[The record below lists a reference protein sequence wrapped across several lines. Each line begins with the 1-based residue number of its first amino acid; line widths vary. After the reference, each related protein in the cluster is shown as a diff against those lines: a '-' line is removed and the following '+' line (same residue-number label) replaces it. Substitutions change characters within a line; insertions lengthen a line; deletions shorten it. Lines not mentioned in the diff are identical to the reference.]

1 MKAELVFMPMPCKGH
16 FVSMV
21 QLAKILVNLYPN
33 LSIPV
38 LIMKL
43 NLDAKISASVDSFTA
58 TRIKFIHLSPPETH
72 KDVAPADFITSLV
85 LIHGPL
91 VKEVTA
97 NIVKYSSSV
106 IDSHRLAVFIL
117 NFFLTP
123 LINLGNELGV
133 PSYVFYLSAVAFQDE
148 QNVNIVELKDSSTKF
163 TIPSYLNLVLSKL
176 SPTVMLKPK
185 SLPMVNNLVRRLRKA
200 KGIMINTFW
209 ELESH
214 AVSSLSYG
222 SVPPIY
228 PVGSILDLDNESEV
242 HQSSDIMKWL
252 DEQPISSVVFLYF
265 GRGGGV
271 TGYDDASEVLPEG
284 FLDWTHDIAKII
296 GWALQVAILGHS
308 AVGGFISHCGW
319 NSMLESILF
328 RVPMYVMEHNSDARK
343 SVKEM
348 SEKSRK
354 ALIDSGYSHSTIH
367 DFINDVI
374 DNMFKKN

>member
-1 MKAELVFMPMPCKGH
+1 MPMPCKGH

-21 QLAKILVNLYPN
+21 QLAKILVNMYPN
-33 LSIPV
+33 LSITV

-43 NLDAKISASVDSFTA
+43 NLDAKIAAYVDSFTA

-91 VKEVTA
+91 VKEVTI

-106 IDSHRLAVFIL
+106 IDSLVLLCLFSTCVA
-117 NFFLTP
+117 FL
-123 LINLGNELGV
+123 GFQ
-133 PSYVFYLSAVAFQDE
+133 FYALAFQDE
-148 QNVNIVELKDSSTKF
+148 QNVNIIELKDSDTEF
-163 TIPSYLNLVLSKL
+163 TIPSYLNLVSSKL
-176 SPTVMLKPK
+176 FPTVMLKPK

-200 KGIMINTFW
+200 KGIMINMFW

-242 HQSSDIMKWL
+242 HQSSDIMNWL

-265 GRGGGV
+265 RSGGSFNG
-271 TGYDDASEVLPEG
+271 D
-284 FLDWTHDIAKII
+284 
-296 GWALQVAILGHS
+296 Q
-308 AVGGFISHCGW
+308 
-319 NSMLESILF
+319 
-328 RVPMYVMEHNSDARK
+328 
-343 SVKEM
+343 VKEIICALEQ
-348 SEKSRK
+348 SGHRFLWSLRQPPDPSKSSM
-354 ALIDSGYSHSTIH
+354 ASLTDYVVPQ
-367 DFINDVI
+367 NPA
-374 DNMFKKN
+374 